1 MSDLPDEVA
10 GLVHLLRAAGL
21 EVGTHQAI
29 TLVAAAGQLGPE
41 MTAADLY
48 WAGRTT
54 LVVHHE
60 QLPVYDRVFSAWLA
74 VRDPRPAGEEAAA
87 PVPGGPEAGRD
98 EPAEDGTTDEGDRAG
113 DGREPEGGPSGGGAG
128 GDDRSASEIRRH
140 VDDGAGED
148 ETEEE
153 SDELAGA
160 IASAV
165 EALHRRRFSEATE
178 EELQAIKDLMGNI
191 VVAVPHRRSRRTRA
205 ARRGPVIDLRR
216 SVRSA
221 IQTDGELVRLPRRR
235 RKVRPRR
242 LVLVLDVSGSMA
254 GYSRALLHFAY
265 TARVDAEDVE
275 VFCFGTRLTRLTDEL
290 GGRDVDRALAAAAAR
305 VSDWEGGTLIGQSL
319 ATLNRSFGRS
329 GLLRGAVTVVCS
341 DGLERGDPQQLGDEI
356 ARLARYAHRL
366 VWVNP
371 LKGDSRYQPLARG
384 MAAALPHLD
393 RFVSGHN
400 LTSLDELASVLRD
413 L

>member
-1 MSDLPDEVA
+1 VSDLPDDVA

-41 MTAADLY
+41 VTTAELY

-60 QLPVYDRVFSAWLA
+60 QLPVYDRVFWSWVAA
-74 VRDPRPAGEEAAA
+74 RHPRPAGEEAAP
-87 PVPGGPEAGRD
+87 PVHGGPEAGRD
-98 EPAEDGTTDEGDRAG
+98 DQADDGAADDGDHAD
-113 DGREPEGGPSGGGAG
+113 DGREPEGGAPERGAG
-128 GDDRSASEIRRH
+128 GDDRGVSEVSRH
-140 VDDGAGED
+140 VDADAGED
-148 ETEEE
+148 EAEEE
-153 SDELAGA
+153 PDELAGA

-235 RKVRPRR
+235 RRVRPRR

-265 TARVDAEDVE
+265 TARVDTEDVE

-400 LTSLDELASVLRD
+400 LTSLDELAAVLRG